1 MTLDKM
7 YGACKYA
14 MKRVEKLKSHLPNSW
29 TVISPSW
36 SASKRENASFKQS
49 SSESDSLVGSE
60 QLKDSDEDS

>member
-1 MTLDKM
+1 
-7 YGACKYA
+7 
-14 MKRVEKLKSHLPNSW
+14 MKRVKKLKSHLPNSW